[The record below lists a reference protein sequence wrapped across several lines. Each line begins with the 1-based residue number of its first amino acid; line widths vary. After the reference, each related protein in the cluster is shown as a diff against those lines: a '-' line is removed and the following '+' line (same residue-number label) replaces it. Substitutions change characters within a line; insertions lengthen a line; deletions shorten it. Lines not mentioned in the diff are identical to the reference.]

1 MEATML
7 VKEVMRVGT
16 EWVDPGATVRD
27 VAVKMRDLGIGSLAV
42 CNGAKPVG
50 IVTDRDIALRCCAD
64 AKDPA
69 TTTAGEIMTQDL
81 AWCYGDQK
89 IEDAAHLMEERH
101 IRRLPV
107 LDREENMVGFLSVD
121 DIAAKASFELGGEVL
136 KEAAGF

>member
-42 CNGAKPVG
+42 CNEDKPLG
-50 IVTDRDIALRCCAD
+50 
-64 AKDPA
+64 
-69 TTTAGEIMTQDL
+69 MTKNL
-81 AWCYGDQK
+81 AWCYSDQK

-107 LDREENMVGFLSVD
+107 LDREEKMIGFLSVD
-121 DIAAKASFELGGEVL
+121 DIAAKASFELSGEVL